1 MAERA
6 KGRRPVIPLA
16 ERLEI
21 VPQRRSSMTWSPK
34 TVPSKVDDWHQ
45 LHFDVLFKGD
55 DWRGTAKGEELER
68 DFASAWRR
76 DRLPAVHD
84 AHVEHG
90 AAPAPGRHRAGGPGE
105 RPCLNRHST
114 RPRPLRRPERESY
127 GGTVRRLAGAQKA
140 PAVGSPAYSRFVNRR
155 VGRYLAAAAY
165 HLGLTPNQVTAVSAL
180 FSLAGILLVALVEP
194 AWWVAVTVALALALG
209 YALDSAD
216 GQLARLRGGGSP
228 GGEWLDHVVDCVKI
242 LALHSA
248 VLISLYRFAD
258 LHPGWLLV
266 PLAFLVV
273 DSTAFFAMTLN
284 DQLKRGRAA
293 PEAGPVVPSLRRSL
307 LVLPTDYGV
316 LCLAFLLFGWP
327 AGFLAAYGLLL
338 AANAAYLL
346 AALVKWYRDISA
358 LEPRRP

>member
-1 MAERA
+1 MPEPA
-6 KGRRPVIPLA
+6 
-16 ERLEI
+16 
-21 VPQRRSSMTWSPK
+21 QH
-34 TVPSKVDDWHQ
+34 TV
-45 LHFDVLFKGD
+45 
-55 DWRGTAKGEELER
+55 
-68 DFASAWRR
+68 
-76 DRLPAVHD
+76 
-84 AHVEHG
+84 
-90 AAPAPGRHRAGGPGE
+90 
-105 RPCLNRHST
+105 
-114 RPRPLRRPERESY
+114 PRPLRRPERESY

-180 FSLAGILLVALVEP
+180 FSLVGILLVALVEP